1 MLQWEVDVAGR
12 ANLATMPVDALLKL
26 RDNVDSVLSR
36 RAKDLKQQLTR
47 LDGERGRRGRDAR
60 VGSKVPP
67 KYRDAQ
73 SGATW
78 AGRGAQPVWLRE
90 KLKKGAKLD
99 DFLIER
105 KTAASRKRTV
115 KKTRRRKK

>member
-1 MLQWEVDVAGR
+1 VAR
-12 ANLATMPVDALLKL
+12 SSNLAAMSVDALLKL

-47 LDGERGRRGRDAR
+47 LDGERGRRGRGIR
-60 VGSKVPP
+60 KGTKVPP
-67 KYRDAQ
+67 KYRDAR

-105 KTAASRKRTV
+105 KIAASRKRTA

>member
-1 MLQWEVDVAGR
+1 MARR
-12 ANLATMPVDALLKL
+12 ANLAAMSVDALLKL
-26 RDNVDSVLSR
+26 RDNVDTVLSR
-36 RAKDLKQQLTR
+36 RAKDLKHQLSR
-47 LDGERGRRGRDAR
+47 LGKDGARGRRGGSAR
-60 VGSKVPP
+60 KGSKVPP

-105 KTAASRKRTV
+105 KVAASRKRTV